1 MAREFPLER
10 VRNIGIVAHI
20 DAGKT
25 TATERILYYTGKKHR
40 IGEVDEGTADMD
52 WMQQEKERG
61 ITITSAATTCYW
73 RDHTINIIDTPG
85 HVDFTAEVERC
96 LRVLDGVVVVFC
108 AVGGVE
114 PQSETVW
121 HQADRY
127 GVPRIAFVN
136 KMDRIGADFFRVLEM
151 MVSKLHTTPV
161 PVQIPIG
168 SENQFSG
175 VVDLIRMKA
184 IRWNPDDLGQTYRF
198 EDIPEEIADLA
209 WEHRE
214 KMLEELAG
222 EDDEL
227 MEMYLEGEEIPEEM
241 IRRVLRKA
249 TLSNKFVPV
258 MCGAALR
265 NIGVQPILDAVVD
278 YLPSPL
284 DIPPIEGEDP
294 ETGELIVRKA
304 SDDEPLSALIFK
316 VIADPSVD
324 RFIYARIYSGR
335 LKRGQTVY
343 NPGRKTRER
352 VMRILRVHANK
363 YRNISE
369 TFAGDIVALV
379 GLKNSFTGDTIC
391 DENHPILL
399 EPMRFPEPVISIA
412 IEPRSERER
421 KKLED
426 TLKVLAV
433 EDPTFSVEVDEES
446 GQRIISGM
454 GELHLEILVDRMI
467 REFGVQARAGKPQ
480 VAYKE
485 TITIPGSGRATYEH
499 KGEEVS
505 VFAEVE
511 LELEPLDRGKGFE
524 FKSELDPQTFPQLY
538 LEAVE
543 RGIRS
548 AMTAG
553 VLAGYPMVDLRAT
566 LLSATAKT
574 DSNEIAFEA
583 AAVMAFERIAR
594 ECDPVLLEPIMRI
607 QVTAPSEYIGNV
619 ISDLNT
625 RRAQIHTVTQRGPV
639 EVVEGLV
646 PLAEMFKYATDL
658 RSMTQGRGAYS
669 MEFSHYAEVPP
680 HILKQIVP

>member
-1 MAREFPLER
+1 MPREFPLER
-10 VRNIGIVAHI
+10 IRNIGIVAHI

-25 TATERILYYTGKKHR
+25 TTTERILYYTGKKHR
-40 IGEVDEGTADMD
+40 IGEVDEGTAEMD
-52 WMQQEKERG
+52 WMEQEKERG

-96 LRVLDGVVVVFC
+96 LRVLDGVVMVFC

-136 KMDRIGADFFRVLEM
+136 KMDRVGADFFRVLDM
-151 MVSKLHTTPV
+151 MISKLQTTPA
-161 PVQIPIG
+161 PIQIPIG
-168 SENQFSG
+168 SEGEFRG

-184 IRWNPDDLGQTYRF
+184 IRWNPDDLGQTYFF
-198 EDIPEEIADLA
+198 EDIPDEVADMA
-209 WEHRE
+209 AEYRE
-214 KMLEELAG
+214 RLLETAAEA
-222 EDDEL
+222 DDEL
-227 MEMYLEGEEIPEEM
+227 MEMYLEGEEVPEEI
-241 IRRVLRKA
+241 IRRALRRG
-249 TLSNKFVPV
+249 TIENLFVPV

-265 NIGVQPILDAVVD
+265 NMGVQPVLDAVVE

-284 DIPPIEGEDP
+284 DIPPVEGEDP
-294 ETGELIVRKA
+294 KTGRIIARRA
-304 SDDEPLSALIFK
+304 SDDEPFSALVFK
-316 VIADPSVD
+316 VMADPSVD
-324 RFIYARIYSGR
+324 RFIYARIYSGFI
-335 LKRGQTVY
+335 KRGEKVY

-363 YRNISE
+363 YRNMNE
-369 TFAGDIVALV
+369 AFAGDIVALV
-379 GLKNSFTGDTIC
+379 GLKNTFTGDTIC
-391 DENHPILL
+391 DENHQILL

-412 IEPRSERER
+412 IEPRTEAEK

-426 TLKVLAV
+426 TIRILSI
-433 EDPTFSVEVDEES
+433 EDPTFSVETDEES

-454 GELHLEILVDRMI
+454 GELHLEILVERMI

-485 TITIPGSGRATYEH
+485 TITLPGSGRATYEH
-499 KGEEVS
+499 KGEEMS
-505 VFAEVE
+505 AFAEVE
-511 LELEPLDRGKGFE
+511 LDLEPMERGKGFE
-524 FKSELDPQTFPQLY
+524 FINALDPSALQREY

-543 RGIRS
+543 RGVKS
-548 AMTAG
+548 GMTAG
-553 VLAGYPMVDLRAT
+553 VLAGYPMVDIRVSLVDAVVR
-566 LLSATAKT
+566 S
-574 DSNEIAFEA
+574 DSNEMAFEA
-583 AAVMAFERIAR
+583 ATVMAFERAVR
-594 ECDPVLLEPIMRI
+594 ECKPILLEPIMRI

-639 EVVEGLV
+639 EVIEGFV

-669 MEFSHYAEVPP
+669 MEFSHYDEVPP
-680 HILKQIVP
+680 HILKQILP